1 LLDFARIMGILAII
15 TLFAGII
22 YMAYGEEIAQKTAQ
36 ILITFLICVAAMDC
50 CWQLLVNT
58 KKEATDAVHNF
69 KSTRNVLKNLCG
81 AIIIAYYVPTIIW
94 NSIND
99 LYMLDNGNIFGIIAL
114 VFLVVVV
121 TALFKKA
128 KEPLAT

>member
-1 LLDFARIMGILAII
+1 MGILAII

-22 YMAYGEEIAQKTAQ
+22 YVAYGQEIAQKTAQ
-36 ILITFLICVAAMDC
+36 ILIMLLICVAATDC
-50 CWQLLVNT
+50 CCQLLLNV
-58 KKEATDAVHNF
+58 KKEATDAVHNL

-81 AIIIAYYVPTIIW
+81 AIIIAYYVPAIIW

-99 LYMLDNGNIFGIIAL
+99 LYVLDDGNIFGIIAL
-114 VFLVVVV
+114 VFLAVVV